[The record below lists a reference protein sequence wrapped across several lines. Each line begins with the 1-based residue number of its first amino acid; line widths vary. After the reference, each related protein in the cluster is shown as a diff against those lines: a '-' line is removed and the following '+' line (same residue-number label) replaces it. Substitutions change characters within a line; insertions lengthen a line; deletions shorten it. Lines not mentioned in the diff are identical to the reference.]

1 LSRCRR
7 NNLINCQKVILQGGR
22 CFCSSS
28 VHCVENLG
36 GKVLILQMVRWKQ
49 NWILEC
55 LSSWGCRRE
64 KVERDLLKSKS
75 LVGVLNY
82 GLVQTSKA
90 WRTAKPVGFRITWCP
105 FFARLAAIPF
115 FRFSPCRSLS
125 SRVQHYYQ
133 TSVSTNVCPD
143 IHFALIS
150 RMKSCCDRRVPM
162 PAART
167 MGTK

>member
-1 LSRCRR
+1 MSRAVVMFRPNKVHLDFDNFFIQDWCLPNEPTAILIQLWEFVECGESYLSRCRR
-7 NNLINCQKVILQGGR
+7 NNLINCQKAILQGGR

-36 GKVLILQMVRWKQ
+36 GKVLILQIVRWKQ

-64 KVERDLLKSKS
+64 KVERDFLKSKS

-105 FFARLAAIPF
+105 FLLA
-115 FRFSPCRSLS
+115 
-125 SRVQHYYQ
+125 
-133 TSVSTNVCPD
+133 
-143 IHFALIS
+143 
-150 RMKSCCDRRVPM
+150 
-162 PAART
+162 
-167 MGTK
+167 